1 MFVSNVVIT
10 TFINAEES
18 EKRFYKRIARST
30 VNMQTV
36 HAQRVI
42 KVQMLLV
49 LYIASEPKVLPQ

>member
-49 LYIASEPKVLPQ
+49 LYIASEPKVLSQ